1 MNNTNDQINNVEKIR
16 YKRLLQTIKQYKG
29 DGTSMITLLI
39 PNKKE
44 LHQVNTTLNEEYGT
58 ASNIKSRVNR
68 LSVLSAITTA
78 QQQLKLYNRVPNN
91 GLVVL
96 TGTVIED
103 ENSRA
108 RKDVKLSFEPLKPI
122 VSFLYLCDSSFH
134 IEQLESALQDNKVYG
149 IVVVDGNGFLL
160 ANLSGSN
167 KEILYRQSV
176 DLPKKHGRGGQ
187 SALRF
192 SRLAES
198 SRHNYLRKVA
208 ETMETF
214 YLTNNIL
221 NNEGIIIAGSA
232 DLKTHLQ
239 NKEFFNPQL
248 KIIKQVDVAYG
259 GEAGLN
265 EAITLCSDL
274 FSSLDLIKEKK
285 ELQNYFEL
293 IAKDSPLICF
303 GKNETCALLEQ
314 GLLETII
321 LNYDIE
327 DLEQLYEIANRVG
340 TTICLVSDKTSEGA
354 QFVKGFGGYGGI
366 TRYAVNN
373 RDNYED
379 DDNDWLSDDE

>member
-1 MNNTNDQINNVEKIR
+1 METSSVEKIR
-16 YKRLLQTIKQYKG
+16 YKRLLQTIRSHRG

-58 ASNIKSRVNR
+58 AANIKSRVNR

-78 QQQLKLYNRVPNN
+78 QQQLKLYNKVPDN

-103 ENSRA
+103 ENSKA
-108 RKDVKLSFEPLKPI
+108 RKDVKMSFEPLKP
-122 VSFLYLCDSSFH
+122 VTSFLYLCDSSFH
-134 IEQLESALQDNKVYG
+134 IDQLEQSLEDNKVYG
-149 IVVVDGNGFLL
+149 IVVMDGNGFLI
-160 ANLSGSN
+160 ATLSGSN
-167 KEILYRQSV
+167 KKILYKESV

-198 SRHNYLRKVA
+198 ARHNYLRKVS
-208 ETMETF
+208 ETM
-214 YLTNNIL
+214 TNFFLDNNQL
-221 NNEGIIIAGSA
+221 NNEGIVMAGSA
-232 DLKTHLQ
+232 DLKMHIQ

-265 EAITLCSDL
+265 EAINLCGDL
-274 FSSLDLIKEKK
+274 FNELDLVKEKK
-285 ELQNYFEL
+285 ALQEYFDL

-303 GKNETCALLEQ
+303 GKNQVCSLLEQ
-314 GLLETII
+314 GSLEKVI
-321 LNYDIE
+321 LHCDIV
-327 DLEQLYEIANRVG
+327 DLDVLCEIAQRVG
-340 TTICLVSDKTSEGA
+340 TEMILVSDKTSEGT
-354 QFVKGFGGYGGI
+354 QFVRGFGGYGGI
-366 TRYAVNN
+366 TRYAINGY
-373 RDNYED
+373 DGQD
-379 DDNDWLSDDE
+379 DDNEDEIWLDE